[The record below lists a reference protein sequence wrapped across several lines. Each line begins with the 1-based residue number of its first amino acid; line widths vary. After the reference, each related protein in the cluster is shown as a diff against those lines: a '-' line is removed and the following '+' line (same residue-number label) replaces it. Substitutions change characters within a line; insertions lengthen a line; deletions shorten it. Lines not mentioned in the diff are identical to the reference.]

1 MESRKTGN
9 FICSLRKEKGYTQAR
24 LAEIL
29 NVSNRTVSK
38 WEKGDGYPD
47 VTLLPEI
54 AKALG
59 VTVDEL
65 LNGEK
70 SQIAAPKAE
79 EKQRE
84 HKKEKEYDRKS
95 ILNFFKI
102 AYVISLFLAVFSL
115 LLGTVTE
122 LYCIWAFNILFYTHW
137 EIMFAAVSLVAL
149 VGAGLVF
156 AVGVTRL
163 SVAYT
168 KDEVIR
174 ETLKKGALLSLLC
187 LPFPLSFIARIVE
200 LSRYGEFTVPIM
212 LLIIAAIIF
221 AGVKAYGKI
230 R

>member
-70 SQIAAPKAE
+70 SQTAVLKTD
-79 EKQRE
+79 EKTHD
-84 HKKEKEYDRKS
+84 HKKEKEYDKKS

-168 KDEVIR
+168 KAEVIA
-174 ETLKKGALLSLLC
+174 ETKNKGALLSLLC

-200 LSRYGEFTVPIM
+200 LSRYGEFTVVIM

-221 AGVKAYGKI
+221 AGVKVYGKI